1 MSKIA
6 IISQP
11 DQGVLI
17 DVSGCNT
24 MQEAIEHLSSTLQV
38 SSQFWKGSD
47 VALNLGKLE
56 LAPPQVAQILAIAK
70 GVGANPQHV
79 YADSPTTQE
88 SLAAHN
94 VPLGTGTPMSLPK
107 VALDGAQHDY
117 IQEEDAAEGSVS
129 SKSSEED
136 ITHFYET
143 QDAGKETAIPES
155 IETTTSTSDSSSEEA
170 ASKEPKT
177 PPLPAVL
184 YLRQT
189 LRSGQTVSHKGHL
202 VIIGDVN
209 PGAELMAEGDITVW
223 GALRGIA
230 HAGIG
235 GNITAE
241 IRALKLQPIQIR
253 IAHAIARS
261 PDQRSIKYAS
271 DKFTGPEA
279 AKLVDGKIRISKRSV
294 Q

>member
-17 DVSGCNT
+17 DVSGCTT
-24 MQEAIEHLSSTLQV
+24 MQEAIDHLSSTLQV
-38 SSQFWKGSD
+38 SSQFWKGSN

-56 LAPPQVAQILAIAK
+56 LAPNQVAQVLAIAK
-70 GVGANPQHV
+70 GVGANPQTV
-79 YADSPTTQE
+79 WSDSAVTRTGLTQN
-88 SLAAHN
+88 N
-94 VPLGTGTPMSLPK
+94 VQIGTGAPMSLPK
-107 VALDGAQHDY
+107 VNLDSSAQHDFV
-117 IQEEDAAEGSVS
+117 QEEFPEEPPIER
-129 SKSSEED
+129 SSEED

-143 QDAGKETAIPES
+143 QDGESLKQEFSAPVEEPEDKAVKTA
-155 IETTTSTSDSSSEEA
+155 
-170 ASKEPKT
+170 
-177 PPLPAVL
+177 PLPTVL

-235 GNITAE
+235 GNVQAE

-261 PDQRSIKYAS
+261 PDRPRVKFAS
-271 DKFTGPEA
+271 EKFTGPET
-279 AKLVDGKIRISKRSV
+279 AKLVEGKIRISKRSID
-294 Q
+294 